1 MSGVMRTLAVTG
13 GIGSGKSLVCSFL
26 AERGFPVYDAD
37 SRTKALYDTD
47 TVLLSRIRQ
56 SMAEFVP
63 GGDVPDGFLTD
74 GDGRLDRA
82 ALSSIV
88 FSNADALAVLESIV
102 YPAVLHDFT
111 DWKRTSRVKDAAVYG
126 TVVMES
132 AIILEKPLFMDVVD
146 MVLFVD
152 APVEVRMH
160 RVMERDN
167 ARPEQVLARI
177 RAQRRIYGSL
187 EDMPAGTGFHILENT
202 GSPALLRRKVDEFI
216 DLNYRK

>member
-1 MSGVMRTLAVTG
+1 MFFAFYFCIIQKIFKL
-13 GIGSGKSLVCSFL
+13 SFCP
-26 AERGFPVYDAD
+26 A
-37 SRTKALYDTD
+37 
-47 TVLLSRIRQ
+47 
-56 SMAEFVP
+56 
-63 GGDVPDGFLTD
+63 
-74 GDGRLDRA
+74 
-82 ALSSIV
+82 
-88 FSNADALAVLESIV
+88 NA
-102 YPAVLHDFT
+102 
-111 DWKRTSRVKDAAVYG
+111 
-126 TVVMES
+126 
-132 AIILEKPLFMDVVD
+132 LEKPLFMDVVD

>member
-1 MSGVMRTLAVTG
+1 M
-13 GIGSGKSLVCSFL
+13 
-26 AERGFPVYDAD
+26 
-37 SRTKALYDTD
+37 
-47 TVLLSRIRQ
+47 
-56 SMAEFVP
+56 
-63 GGDVPDGFLTD
+63 PDGFLTD

-102 YPAVLHDFT
+102 HPAVLHDFT

>member
-1 MSGVMRTLAVTG
+1 M
-13 GIGSGKSLVCSFL
+13 
-26 AERGFPVYDAD
+26 
-37 SRTKALYDTD
+37 
-47 TVLLSRIRQ
+47 
-56 SMAEFVP
+56 
-63 GGDVPDGFLTD
+63 GGDALIMYRPDFDVNRLSGRDRRLFYEWSQLERAFGQGGKIRFEVAECNSRGLPVKYRVAYHIRSIQGVERVEALDMPGVSNPPIFASLFLMTITLPD
-74 GDGRLDRA
+74 
-82 ALSSIV
+82 
-88 FSNADALAVLESIV
+88 N
-102 YPAVLHDFT
+102 YPC
-111 DWKRTSRVKDAAVYG
+111 
-126 TVVMES
+126 
-132 AIILEKPLFMDVVD
+132 
-146 MVLFVD
+146 VD